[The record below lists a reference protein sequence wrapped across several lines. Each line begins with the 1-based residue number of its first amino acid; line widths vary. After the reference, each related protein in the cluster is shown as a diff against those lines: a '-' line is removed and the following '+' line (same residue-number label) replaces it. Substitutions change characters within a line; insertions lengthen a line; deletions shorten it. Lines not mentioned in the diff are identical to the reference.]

1 MIHIFNASGTYSGN
15 YASLGIKKFM
25 VQSRLGN
32 ILKAGTPITIKSED
46 QSITMTGIIIYY
58 DNESTGKDAFVSVDI
73 ETSNGDLS
81 YYSQNWTI
89 IVNDSL
95 ADPEVGALIEAG
107 YGKPIESAY
116 VDGVT
121 GIPYSSQT
129 DSEEQPAKYV
139 PRYIENPYGDESGD
153 ESGDEEENPYI
164 APPENPYI
172 APTENPYIAPTE
184 NPYIAPP
191 ENPYI
196 APPENPY
203 IAPVKPPENPYI
215 APVKPPENP
224 YIAPTENPY
233 IAPVKPPENPYIAPT
248 ENPYITPVKPPENP
262 YIAPV
267 KPPENPYITPVKPP
281 ENPYTA
287 PPEVVPSAVPYQG
300 GQNVTPPPEVLI
312 ETEKPFYV
320 VYMIPIIVLIIALI
334 IGIVLYFVFKNKNSQ
349 ASVNNIIAAFGKIW

>member
-1 MIHIFNASGTYSGN
+1 MIHILNASGTYSGN
-15 YASLGIKKFM
+15 YASLGIKKFT

-32 ILKAGTPITIKSED
+32 ILKAGTPITIKSDD

-153 ESGDEEENPYI
+153 EENPYI
-164 APPENPYI
+164 EPVKPPENPYI
-172 APTENPYIAPTE
+172 EPVK
-184 NPYIAPP
+184 
-191 ENPYI
+191 
-196 APPENPY
+196 PPENPY

-224 YIAPTENPY
+224 YIAP
-233 IAPVKPPENPYIAPT
+233 VKPPENPYIA
-248 ENPYITPVKPPENP
+248 PVKPPENP

-267 KPPENPYITPVKPP
+267 KPPENPYI
-281 ENPYTA
+281 A

-300 GQNVTPPPEVLI
+300 SQNVTPLPEVLI
-312 ETEKPFYV
+312 ETEQPFYV